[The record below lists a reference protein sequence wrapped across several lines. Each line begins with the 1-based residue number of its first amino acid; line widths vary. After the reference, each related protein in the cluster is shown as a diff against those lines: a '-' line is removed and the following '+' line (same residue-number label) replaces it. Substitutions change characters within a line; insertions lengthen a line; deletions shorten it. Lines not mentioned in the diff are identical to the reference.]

1 MQYTLKEIAIVVKG
15 ELLGNSKNDITQLL
29 TDSRSLIYPEET
41 LFFALISSQNDG
53 HNYIEEL
60 YDKGVRNFV
69 VSDRMYNP
77 SVFPNAAFIVVKD
90 TLLALQ
96 DLARYHRERFC
107 IPIIGITG
115 SNGKTIVKEWL
126 YQLMQDKKR
135 IIRSPRSYNSQIGV
149 PLSVWGLDEKTELGI
164 FEAGISQS
172 REMRKISSIIRPT
185 VGVFTNL
192 GDAHQEGFESKR
204 EKCMEKLQLFK
215 DCSFLIYNADNELL
229 VDCLREACLGAS
241 EFAWSYFDKSLPLF
255 IEQINKEEYSTEI
268 VYIMLGIRY
277 KIVIPFIDDSSIEN
291 AIHCL
296 AVMLYFGFTFEEI
309 SDRMKRLTS
318 VAMRLEV
325 KDGERNCLIINDSYS
340 LDMSSLETALDFTVR
355 RSQNSRKSKVIVLS
369 DIFQTGLLPA
379 GLYKQVS
386 KLLKS
391 KGIDRMIGIGPELC
405 LYAELFD
412 LPAEFYEST
421 EAFLRSGGYNQ
432 FQDEVVLLKGARK
445 FRFEDISDA
454 LELKMHETILEVNLE
469 ALVYNFNYYKQK
481 LEPSTKVVCM
491 VKAFGYGAGS
501 FELAK
506 TLQEYHC
513 DYLAVAVV
521 DEGVELRKAGI
532 HIPIIVMNPEIS
544 SLQTLFAHRL
554 EPEVYSFRMLREL
567 KAKADSFGITEYPI
581 HIKIDSG
588 MKRLGFASEDIEEL
602 AVILQSQTSLKVKSV
617 FSHLA
622 GSDDPALD
630 HFTLHQIEVFK
641 YCAEILENSVGH
653 KVLKHILNTGGIER
667 FSQYQFDMVR
677 LGIGLYGVPAYD
689 KASKLKN
696 VSTLK
701 STILQIKE
709 VDVDESVGYGRMGR
723 LAKKARIATIPIGYA
738 DGLNRKLGNGVGALY
753 VNGQRAPIVGNIC
766 MDLCM
771 IDITDIDH
779 VVEGAQVIV
788 FGDEQPV
795 SVIAEQLGTIPYEVI
810 TSISSRVKRVYYI

>member
-15 ELLGNSKNDITQLL
+15 ELLGDSKKDITQLL
-29 TDSRSLIYPEET
+29 TDSRSLIYPDET
-41 LFFALISSQNDG
+41 LFFALITSQNDG

-60 YDKGVRNFV
+60 YDKGVRNFI
-69 VSDRMYNP
+69 VSDGMYNP
-77 SVFPNAAFIVVKD
+77 SVFPNAAFVVVKD
-90 TLLALQ
+90 TLQALQ
-96 DLARYHRERFC
+96 DLAKYHRERFC

-135 IIRSPRSYNSQIGV
+135 IVRSPRSFNSQIGV
-149 PLSVWGLDEKTELGI
+149 PLSVWGIDEKSELGI
-164 FEAGISQS
+164 FEAGISKS
-172 REMRKISSIIRPT
+172 REMRSIASIIHPT
-185 VGVFTNL
+185 IGIFTNL
-192 GDAHQEGFESKR
+192 GDAHQEGFETKR

-229 VDCLREACLGAS
+229 VDCLREVCLGAS
-241 EFAWSYFDKSLPLF
+241 EFAWSYKDKSLPLF
-255 IEQINKEEYSTEI
+255 IEQINKEENTTEI
-268 VYIMLGIRY
+268 IYIMLGMRY

-296 AVMLYFGFTFEEI
+296 AVLLYFGFTAEEI
-309 SDRMKRLTS
+309 NERMRRLTS

-340 LDMSSLETALDFTVR
+340 LDMSSLETALDFTAR
-355 RSQNSRKSKVIVLS
+355 RSQNSKKSKVIVLS

-405 LYAELFD
+405 QYAELFN

-421 EAFLRSGGYNQ
+421 EAFLRSGGYQQ
-432 FQDEVVLLKGARK
+432 FQNEVVLLKGARK

-469 ALVYNFNYYKQK
+469 ALVHNFNYYKQK

-544 SLQTLFAHRL
+544 SLQTLFMNRL

-567 KAKADSFGITEYPI
+567 KAKADSYGITEYPI

-588 MKRLGFASEDIEEL
+588 MKRLGFGAEDIEEL
-602 AVILQSQTSLKVKSV
+602 AVLLQSQSSLKVKSV

-622 GSDDPALD
+622 GSDDPSLD

-641 YCAEILENSVGH
+641 YCAEIIEKSVGH
-653 KVLKHILNTGGIER
+653 NILKHVLNTGGIER

-677 LGIGLYGVPAYD
+677 LGIGLYGVPAYE
-689 KASKLKN
+689 KNSKLKN

-709 VDVDESVGYGRMGR
+709 VDVDESVGYGRKGR
-723 LAKKARIATIPIGYA
+723 LSKKARIATIPIGYA

-753 VNGQRAPIVGNIC
+753 VNGQKAPIVGNIC

-788 FGDEQPV
+788 FGDDQPV
-795 SVIAEQLGTIPYEVI
+795 SLIAEQLGTIPYEII